1 MPPNPFGR
9 KSVFEMVANPLAA
22 PRPERAT
29 SSSGPSERGRRA
41 SGAGGVQALVGR
53 FASRASAFPGFTM
66 ELPEAEAGAGEVS
79 AALGARSFGG
89 TWFWPRRREDK
100 AAVLVHIGSAGLTG
114 GARPPQEEEGE
125 GDALGVTPLLTSR
138 SEPEEDLDASSAP
151 ASPASEPEPDNLGVG
166 LGSPSETDTEVSPA
180 EEEEEEADEVAP
192 RAPPK
197 PRTLAELRKGKGLFR
212 ASMKVDMAL
221 PMRVPDARNELIELA
236 NRVKAKNP
244 QKHAKRGSMLFH
256 DD

>member
-29 SSSGPSERGRRA
+29 SSSGPSERGRGA

-53 FASRASAFPGFTM
+53 FASRASAFQGFTM
-66 ELPEAEAGAGEVS
+66 ELPEAEAGAEEVS
-79 AALGARSFGG
+79 AALGARSFGA

-100 AAVLVHIGSAGLTG
+100 APVLVHIGSAGLTG

-125 GDALGVTPLLTSR
+125 GDALGVTPPLTSS

-151 ASPASEPEPDNLGVG
+151 ASPASEPEPEDNLGVG
-166 LGSPSETDTEVSPA
+166 LGSPSETDTEISPA
-180 EEEEEEADEVAP
+180 EEEEEADEVAP
-192 RAPPK
+192 MAPPK

-221 PMRVPDARNELIELA
+221 PMRVPDARNELMELA
-236 NRVKAKNP
+236 NRVKAKNR

>member
-1 MPPNPFGR
+1 M
-9 KSVFEMVANPLAA
+9 
-22 PRPERAT
+22 
-29 SSSGPSERGRRA
+29 
-41 SGAGGVQALVGR
+41 
-53 FASRASAFPGFTM
+53 
-66 ELPEAEAGAGEVS
+66 
-79 AALGARSFGG
+79 
-89 TWFWPRRREDK
+89 FWPRRREDK
-100 AAVLVHIGSAGLTG
+100 APVLVHIGSAGLTG

-125 GDALGVTPLLTSR
+125 GDALGVTPPLTSS

-151 ASPASEPEPDNLGVG
+151 ASPASEPEPEDNLGVG

-180 EEEEEEADEVAP
+180 EEEEEADEVAP
-192 RAPPK
+192 MAPPK

-221 PMRVPDARNELIELA
+221 PMRVPDARNELMELA
-236 NRVKAKNP
+236 NRVKAKNR